1 MKKIILAVTILALAG
16 SQVQTAK
23 AGGCGFPIAAGIVGG
38 LAVGTAIG
46 VAVSQPPVYYAPAP
60 AYSYPPVAYSAPPVV
75 YQRPVVVARPVPV
88 VYAPSVC
95 VAPPVVAFGFGRPCY
110 RGYYGGRF
118 CGSPRYYSRGR
129 W

>member
-23 AGGCGFPIAAGIVGG
+23 AGVVGG
-38 LAVGTAIG
+38 LALGTAIG

-60 AYSYPPVAYSAPPVV
+60 AYSCPPVAYSAPTVV
-75 YQRPVVVARPVPV
+75 YPRPLVVARPVPV
-88 VYAPSVC
+88 VYVPPVYVTA
-95 VAPPVVAFGFGRPCY
+95 PVVAFGFGRPYY
-110 RGYYGGRF
+110 RGYYGRF

-129 W
+129 WY